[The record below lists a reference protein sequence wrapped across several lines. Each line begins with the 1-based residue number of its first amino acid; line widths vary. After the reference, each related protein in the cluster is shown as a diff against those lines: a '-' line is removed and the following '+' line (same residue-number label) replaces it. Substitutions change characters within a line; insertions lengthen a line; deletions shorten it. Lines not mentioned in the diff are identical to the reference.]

1 MEEFHIVVI
10 GAGWH
15 GLAAAKVYHEVNPE
29 NSLLVLEAN
38 ATLGGVWAEDR
49 LYPGLKTNN
58 MLGTYEYPD
67 FPMSPETFG
76 VKPGEHIPG
85 RVCHEYLTKYA
96 EKFNIIDCIRYNIK
110 VEAAE
115 NQTMKPGGGWILTV
129 HDAAT
134 GDGAIGAGTGSKKIQ
149 AEKLVVAT
157 GLTSEPFLPHIEGQ
171 ELYNAPLF
179 HNRDLQKHVGS
190 SSESKKKV
198 TVFGGTKSG
207 WDAVYAYAT
216 RGVEVDW
223 VIRKSGHGPAWM
235 APPYVTPFKKWLEK
249 LVNTRLLT
257 WFSPCIWSAAG
268 GFSGIRWF
276 LHETAIGRVITNT
289 FWTVLGNDVLTLNR
303 YDSHPETAKLKPWSH
318 PMFTGSSFSILNY
331 NTDFFELLRN
341 GSVKVHI
348 DDMVSLSDHTVHLA
362 SGTALRSDALCCATG
377 WKHLPP
383 LKFLPEGIEK
393 YLGIPRDAHLSGKA
407 AINVPPQIPDSI
419 PKADEEILRRFPR
432 LKDRPVQNKHFV
444 PLLDSEGISSSDKI
458 NPSTD
463 LTPYMMYR
471 FMIPADYLLLRHPD
485 IAFAGMVMNFS
496 TTIQAHLQAL
506 WITAYFRGEVASKRD
521 WGDNWEVLDKMR
533 YETVLHSR
541 FGRWRYSGE
550 RSSQVPDFVF
560 DALPYLD
567 MLVADLGLQVHRKK
581 SLMAEIL
588 EPYGPEDYANV
599 VAEWMEKRQELIEG
613 QE

>member
-1 MEEFHIVVI
+1 MEEFHLVVV

-29 NSLLVLEAN
+29 NSLLVLEAA

-67 FPMSPETFG
+67 FPMTTETFG

-96 EKFNIIDCIRYNIK
+96 EKFNIIDCIRYHTK
-110 VEAAE
+110 VEVAE
-115 NQTMKPGGGWILTV
+115 HQREGGWVLTLNTV
-129 HDAAT
+129 T
-134 GDGAIGAGTGSKKIQ
+134 GDGKGAGVSKKIW

-179 HNRDLQKHVGS
+179 HGRDLIHHVGS
-190 SSESKKKV
+190 NIGPKKRA

-235 APPYVTPFKKWLEK
+235 APPYVTPLKKWLEK

-276 LHETAIGRVITNT
+276 WHETAIGRAITNA
-289 FWTVLGNDVLTLNR
+289 FWSVLGNDVMTLNK
-303 YDSHPETAKLKPWSH
+303 YDSHPEMAKLKPWSL
-318 PMFTGSSFSILNY
+318 PMFTPSSFSIINY
-331 NTDFFELLRN
+331 DTDFFELLRN
-341 GSVKVHI
+341 DMVKVHI
-348 DDMVSLSDHTVHLA
+348 DDIVGLSNHAVHLS
-362 SGTALRSDALCCATG
+362 SGTTLESDALCCVTG

-383 LKFLPEGIEK
+383 MKFLPKGIEK
-393 YLGIPRDAHLSGKA
+393 DLGIPHAPSL
-407 AINVPPQIPDSI
+407 PDELYDLV
-419 PKADEEILRRFPR
+419 PKADEEILSRFPR
-432 LKDRPVQNKHFV
+432 LRDRPVQNKRYV
-444 PLLDSEGISSSDKI
+444 SLLDNKGMSTSDEI
-458 NPSTD
+458 NPSTE
-463 LTPYMMYR
+463 LTPYMLYR
-471 FMIPADYLLLRHPD
+471 FMIPANQGLLRHRD

-496 TTIQAHLQAL
+496 TTIQAHIQAL
-506 WITAYFRGEVASKRD
+506 WITAYFRDEVALFPD
-521 WGDNWEVLDKMR
+521 WTDAEAMDKMR
-533 YETVLHSR
+533 YEAVLYSR
-541 FGRWRYSGE
+541 FGRWRYSGG

-560 DALPYLD
+560 DALPHLD

-581 SLMAEIL
+581 GMMAEAL

-599 VAEWMEKRQELIEG
+599 VTEWMEKRRELMG
-613 QE
+613 